1 MKKGVILFVLFFS
14 QLSNAA
20 WLTSFEDAQK
30 LALSSNKFILVD
42 FWATWCGPC
51 KKMDMDSWNNEEIVS
66 ILNNYVPV
74 KIDIDKDHDIAGRY
88 GVVSIPNMYIMDGNG
103 KIVHSFTGYHDSVQ
117 LKRELV
123 KFAFSTEFLTNDLV
137 NFYKV
142 KNYNTS
148 LRVYQKYLDYS
159 LLVDK
164 DVTGGIIGVA
174 ERYIADAKNE
184 ISKKDEDYIEK
195 KQRLDL
201 LSLYSL
207 GYQKRFEKL
216 AKKIQEFQENDIKES
231 NLNYYYFLKYLSSKA
246 LDKGNLSI
254 DEAYNNIE
262 GFDYFIQKATM
273 ILNNDKS

>member
-66 ILNNYVPV
+66 ILNNYVSV

-246 LDKGNLSI
+246 LDKENLSI
-254 DEAYNNIE
+254 DEAYNKIE